1 MARPALKLK
10 YVKLDE
16 NGRFRYRRRVP
27 KSLHRALGK
36 AEFSKVLGISERE
49 ATLAYGEYHRD
60 VERQIALV
68 NSTGEIA
75 TPLEHHEHIKS
86 FFRLNG
92 LTPHGPGATTDEKTA
107 RREYSEEIL
116 NKYPLIEETGA
127 YEGVSEADSKL
138 VVALRLGADTV
149 QSEPTVTDAFHLYLK
164 EKMNPDPFKQ
174 RKNVNNFRRIE
185 EHALAAFGSNL
196 PITKIKRS
204 HARALRDRLLKRM
217 KPASARRQ
225 INNIKA
231 VINFA
236 AREYDLA
243 ECTCFR
249 NLEYPEASTAPSDLR
264 EPLPT
269 DIIDSMYEALQ
280 PHPTL
285 LEIWTLMHHTGAQN
299 AEILGLHI
307 DEISLGDDVPHIEI
321 KPNSSRGLK
330 DSARRRKVPLAGSRA
345 LKVAK
350 DIKARETESGEA
362 FPKFAKPRGHDN
374 FSNQLMRIL
383 RRFTPDRKHG
393 IYSLRHN
400 MKDSLRAADVSS
412 RLQDAILGHSLGSGA
427 QANYGSGFTLQKKQ
441 AALRASLK
449 GWHPPLDRN
458 SPLD

>member
-36 AEFSKVLGISERE
+36 SEFSKVLGISERE

-68 NSTGEIA
+68 NSTGEIT
-75 TPLEHHEHIKS
+75 TPLEHQEHIKS

-92 LTPHGPGATTDEKTA
+92 LAQDGPGATTDEKTA

-116 NKYPLIEETGA
+116 NKYPLIEETGT
-127 YEGVSEADSKL
+127 YEGVSEADSRL
-138 VVALRLGADTV
+138 VAALRLGVDTV
-149 QSEPTVTDAFHLYLK
+149 QSEPTVTDAFNLYLK
-164 EKMNPDPFKQ
+164 EKKNPDPFKQ
-174 RKNVNNFRRIE
+174 RKNVNNFRRVE
-185 EHALAAFGSNL
+185 DHALVAFGSNL

-231 VINFA
+231 AINYA

-249 NLEYPEASTAPSDLR
+249 SLEYPEASTAPRDLR

-269 DIIDSMYEALQ
+269 DIIDNMYEALQ
-280 PHPTL
+280 SHSTL

-299 AEILGLHI
+299 AEILGLHM
-307 DEISLGDDVPHIEI
+307 DEISVGDEVPYIHI
-321 KPNSSRGLK
+321 KPNSSRGVK
-330 DSARRRKVPLAGSRA
+330 DSARIRKVPLVGNRA

-350 DIKARETESGEA
+350 DIRARETGLGEA
-362 FPKFAKPRGHDN
+362 FPKFAKPRSHDN

-383 RRFTPDRKHG
+383 RRFTSDRRHG
-393 IYSLRHN
+393 VYSLRHN
-400 MKDSLRAADVSS
+400 MKDALRAKDIPLE
-412 RLQDAILGHSLGSGA
+412 LQNAILGHSLGSGA
-427 QANYGSGFTLQKKQ
+427 QANYGSGYSLQKKYD
-441 AALRASLK
+441 ALLSVCT
-449 GWHPPLDRN
+449 D
-458 SPLD
+458 